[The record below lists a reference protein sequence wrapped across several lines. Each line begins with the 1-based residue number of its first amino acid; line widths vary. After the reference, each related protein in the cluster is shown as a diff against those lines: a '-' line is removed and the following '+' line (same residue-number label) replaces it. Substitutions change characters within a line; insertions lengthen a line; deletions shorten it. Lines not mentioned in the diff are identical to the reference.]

1 MRGVKQYIRVVCL
14 ALATLV
20 VSAGCIK
27 ENLDG
32 CERCIA
38 FEYFADGEVDLFAE
52 HVERVHLYVFDQ
64 NDIMVPASKLGG
76 GCNPIVLEKSDLEEY
91 HGAKLLI
98 TGGTYRFVA
107 VANIDTHEAT
117 EVYNLASGAMS
128 EVYCSHPDCTTTEVE
143 GNDPLLL
150 GAKVVEIPDD
160 TDFATKIRL
169 YSARQKAK
177 VTVKGYIGDEVQGI
191 ETKASS
197 GDLALRLKN
206 VSSKLDFYTDDPTA
220 TDQNLASGDLV
231 TYSPVLTLDRETGY
245 YEAEFYIL
253 RHTAESTLV
262 FEIVEQ
268 ATDRVLCSV
277 SLQEFLREF
286 YEVDITKQEVEIP
299 LIIEFTDEVIVT
311 IPSWMLEHR
320 YPIYDKTNLDR

>member
-91 HGAKLLI
+91 QGAKLLI

-117 EVYNLASGAMS
+117 EVYNLTSGAMS

-169 YSARQKAK
+169 YSAHLK
-177 VTVKGYIGDEVQGI
+177 VSYTVEDYVPSENETRANNGYFDLRVRGLKPEVTFDQAHDKGLARGEEVNYMPELEYKENGDHV
-191 ETKASS
+191 
-197 GDLALRLKN
+197 ALFN
-206 VSSKLDFYTDDPTA
+206 
-220 TDQNLASGDLV
+220 
-231 TYSPVLTLDRETGY
+231 
-245 YEAEFYIL
+245 IL
-253 RHTAESTLV
+253 RHEKESNVAFDLINRASGEVRRSFTL
-262 FEIVEQ
+262 
-268 ATDRVLCSV
+268 TDFLTKFDMYDV
-277 SLQEFLREF
+277 S
-286 YEVDITKQEVEIP
+286 KQEVLIP
-299 LIIEFTDEVIVT
+299 IVVRFLNAEVKVT
-311 IPSWMLEHR
+311 IADWTLIDVDPVFGNGNNEDDYYL
-320 YPIYDKTNLDR
+320 